1 MPFSL
6 MPGETVIH
14 QVSGSHKG
22 TAYSFNVTNRRLL
35 NEETRWGSGTT
46 TILPLDRIDSIQ
58 ETRVSSIRLLVITAI
73 LTLASLA
80 SINFAGPFA
89 LLGVIPALICAF
101 FWWLSLKQAL
111 VFATASA
118 QVSLV
123 LRGHS
128 GGQEILEIVEAARQN
143 AIREVNLPAP
153 DPATPPQVTSQD

>member
-1 MPFSL
+1 M
-6 MPGETVIH
+6 I
-14 QVSGSHKG
+14 
-22 TAYSFNVTNRRLL
+22 A
-35 NEETRWGSGTT
+35 
-46 TILPLDRIDSIQ
+46 
-58 ETRVSSIRLLVITAI
+58 AI

-80 SINFAGPFA
+80 AINFAGPLA

-153 DPATPPQVTSQD
+153 DPATPP

>member
-1 MPFSL
+1 MPFNL
-6 MPGETVIH
+6 MPGESVIH
-14 QVSGSHKG
+14 HVGGSHKG
-22 TAYSFNVTNRRLL
+22 TTYSFDVSNRRLSI
-35 NEETRWGSGTT
+35 EETRWGSGNT

-58 ETRVSSIRLLVITAI
+58 ETRVSSIRLLVIAAI

-80 SINFAGPFA
+80 AINFAGPLA

-128 GGQEILEIVEAARQN
+128 GGQEILER
-143 AIREVNLPAP
+143 
-153 DPATPPQVTSQD
+153 DP

>member
-1 MPFSL
+1 MPFNL

-22 TAYSFNVTNRRLL
+22 TNYSFNVTNRRVS
-35 NEETRWGSGTT
+35 NEETRWGSANT

-58 ETRVSSIRLLVITAI
+58 ETRVSSIRLLVIAAI
-73 LTLASLA
+73 LALASLA
-80 SINFAGPFA
+80 AIQFAGPFA
-89 LLGVIPALICAF
+89 LLGIIPALICAG

-128 GGQEILEIVEAARQN
+128 GGQEILEIEIVEAARQN

-153 DPATPPQVTSQD
+153 NPATVP